1 MFWTRLFSGIILLV
15 IAIGSIWLGGPVL
28 TAVLLL
34 VSLVGYRELTKAL
47 GVPAGEK
54 KTASADSSGLKTSF
68 FVTMPG
74 LTAVEIVGLAGTV
87 LYYGAIQ
94 LCSVTVWDGL
104 LWDSSTGAI
113 WLLGC
118 VVLVFLAEL
127 FVYVFAFPKYQA
139 EQVLAGFFAFVYAPV
154 MLSFIE
160 LTRMTMGGIL
170 IVWLILI
177 SSWGC
182 DTCAYAVGKLIGKKK
197 IFPVLSPK
205 KSLEGCIGGVL
216 GAALLGFLY
225 GKFLVN
231 LFPITVDTFAW
242 QAALVCAVGAV
253 MSMVGDLA
261 ASAIKRNK
269 GIKDY
274 GKLIPGHGG
283 IMDRFDSVIVTAPM
297 VYFMTMLLI
306 GH

>member
-15 IAIGSIWLGGPVL
+15 IAIGSIWIGGAVL
-28 TAVLLL
+28 TAVLLI

-47 GVPAGEK
+47 GVSSGEK
-54 KTASADSSGLKTSF
+54 GAASIDSPSAKTSF
-68 FVTMPG
+68 FIVLPKI
-74 LTAVEIVGLAGTV
+74 TAIEFVGLAGTI
-87 LYYGAIQ
+87 LYYGILQFSLISENGPA
-94 LCSVTVWDGL
+94 VWV
-104 LWDSSTGAI
+104 SSTGAV
-113 WLLGC
+113 WLWGC
-118 VVLVFLAEL
+118 IVLVFLAML

-139 EQVLAGFFAFVYAPV
+139 EQVAAGFFAFVYAPV

-160 LTRMTMGGIL
+160 LTRMDAIGIVT
-170 IVWLILI
+170 VWFILI

-182 DTCAYAVGKLIGKKK
+182 DTCAYVVGKLIGRKK

-225 GKFLVN
+225 GKVLVN
-231 LFPITVDTFAW
+231 NFPIESDEFAW
-242 QAALVCAVGAV
+242 QAALICAVGAV

-297 VYFMTMLLI
+297 VFFMAMLLLA
-306 GH
+306 

>member
-1 MFWTRLFSGIILLV
+1 MFWTRLFSGIVLLV

-28 TAVLLL
+28 TVVLLV

-47 GVPAGEK
+47 GVSSV
-54 KTASADSSGLKTSF
+54 TAI
-68 FVTMPG
+68 
-74 LTAVEIVGLAGTV
+74 EIVGLAGTV
-87 LYYGAIQ
+87 LYYGVIQ
-94 LCSVTVWDGL
+94 FCIKTTVSGL
-104 LWDSSTGAI
+104 MWWDSANGAV

-118 VVLVFLAEL
+118 IVLVFMAQL
-127 FVYVFAFPKYQA
+127 FIYVFAFPKYQA
-139 EQVLAGFFAFVYAPV
+139 EQVIAGFFAFVYAPV

-160 LTRMTMGGIL
+160 LTRMTAAGIL

-182 DTCAYAVGKLIGKKK
+182 DTCAYVVGKLIGKKK

-225 GKFLVN
+225 GKLLVS
-231 LFPITVDTFAW
+231 LFPTTVDVFAW
-242 QAALVCAVGAV
+242 QSALICAVGAV

-283 IMDRFDSVIVTAPM
+283 IMDRFDSVIITAPM
-297 VYFMTMLLI
+297 VYFMMLLLL

>member
-1 MFWTRLFSGIILLV
+1 MFWTRLFSGIVLLV

-28 TAVLLL
+28 TAVLLV
-34 VSLVGYRELTKAL
+34 VSLVGYHELTKAL
-47 GVPAGEK
+47 GVPSV
-54 KTASADSSGLKTSF
+54 TAI
-68 FVTMPG
+68 
-74 LTAVEIVGLAGTV
+74 EIAGLAGTV
-87 LYYGAIQ
+87 LYYGVMQ
-94 LCSVTVWDGL
+94 LCMKTTVSGL
-104 LWDSSTGAI
+104 MWWDSVNGAV

-118 VVLVFLAEL
+118 IVLVFMAQL
-127 FVYVFAFPKYQA
+127 FIYVFAFPKYQA
-139 EQVLAGFFAFVYAPV
+139 EQVIAGFFAFVYAPV

-160 LTRMTMGGIL
+160 LTRVTAAGIL

-182 DTCAYAVGKLIGKKK
+182 DTCAYVVGKLIGKKK

-225 GKFLVN
+225 GKLLVSF
-231 LFPITVDTFAW
+231 FPTTSDTFAW
-242 QAALVCAVGAV
+242 QSALICAVGAV

-297 VYFMTMLLI
+297 VYFMTLFLI